1 MPKRQ
6 CATCIYSHPVETGY
20 ECRLN
25 PPTVI
30 EVGTAYTEERQ
41 LSVWPIV
48 GSTDWCG
55 QWRDDTEG
63 APDGKAD

>member
-1 MPKRQ
+1 MKDRR
-6 CATCIYSHPVETGY
+6 CATCIYSHPAVTGY

-25 PPTVI
+25 PPTVV

-41 LSVWPIV
+41 KSVWPIV

-55 QWRDDTEG
+55 QWRDDTERLETSET
-63 APDGKAD
+63 D